1 MALKEA
7 NDDGVVLVDVTQ
19 VVKGAVDLDAYAS
32 ASALKEAGVIS
43 GYDLTG
49 EAALAK
55 LVCLIAKEG
64 DGHQNKIEEQMKDPE
79 LGDLSSEV
87 ISAWDQRWKTLTKK
101 RGRSRLANSLHM
113 RRLHMRRKRKSE
125 SFEK

>member
-1 MALKEA
+1 MPGYPSFYRKGNKVKGVIIQAFGAGNAPADDELILALKEA

-87 ISAWDQRWKTLTKK
+87 ISA
-101 RGRSRLANSLHM
+101 
-113 RRLHMRRKRKSE
+113 
-125 SFEK
+125 